1 MQQRGTAGKKGP
13 AELLYHII
21 EDNIAEEEEICR
33 QMHFKNFEAFT
44 ISLKDTTSFGC
55 HSKSNF
61 TQD

>member
-13 AELLYHII
+13 AELLHHII
-21 EDNIAEEEEICR
+21 EDNIGEEEICR
-33 QMHFKNFEAFT
+33 QMHFANFEAFT
-44 ISLKDTTSFGC
+44 ISFKDATGFSC